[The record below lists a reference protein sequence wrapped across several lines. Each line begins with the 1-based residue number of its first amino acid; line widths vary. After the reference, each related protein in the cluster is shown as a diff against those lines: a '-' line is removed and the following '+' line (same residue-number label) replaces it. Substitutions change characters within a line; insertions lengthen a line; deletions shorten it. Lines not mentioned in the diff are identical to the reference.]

1 MPSTWATLKEAF
13 FTLFYP
19 WIFMS
24 LSARHIP
31 LTVRT
36 LLAEGSFLSLL
47 SPWAFCDALFGH
59 FWATAGP
66 LVKNSAEIRV
76 IPLLEGRVTNGQV
89 SDSVVGTPVGGTV
102 VEIGAGSGNWVD
114 VFLKI
119 NTDSSGDTQSTTT
132 TTTGGGGELRNRGGR
147 SNGITKIYG
156 VEPHPQSAA
165 ALRKRVAE
173 VGLDDIYEVIPLGIE
188 SLSDPA
194 SPHPTTIAPGSVDCI
209 VSVLCL
215 CSIPDQ
221 EENIRA
227 LYKLLKPGGRW
238 YVYEHVKAK
247 RGGPLLKLYQR
258 KLPPPLLTGLVRD
271 IHGRWVADS
280 GLPRLRQYP
289 VVLLHWIVPPV
300 LSDRRQSAQGRA
312 LVQDRCRPAAG
323 RASIRPS
330 PTHSGNIHQVET
342 SSTSRVYDHG
352 QHTGRSILE

>member
-1 MPSTWATLKEAF
+1 MPSTWAALKEALL
-13 FTLFYP
+13 TLVYP

-36 LLAEGSFLSLL
+36 LLAEGRFLSLL

-66 LVKNSAEIRV
+66 LVKNSAEVRV
-76 IPLLEGRVTNGQV
+76 IPLLEGRVSNGQV
-89 SDSVVGTPVGGTV
+89 SESVVGTPVGGTV

-119 NTDSSGDTQSTTT
+119 NTDSSGDKKQSGTT
-132 TTTGGGGELRNRGGR
+132 GGGELRNRGR

-165 ALRKRVAE
+165 ALRKRVQD

-258 KLPPPLLTGLVRD
+258 KCFTAPSLADWFWLVLLVMNG
-271 IHGRWVADS
+271 WMADPGS
-280 GLPRLRQYP
+280 PRLRQHS
-289 VVLLHWIVPPV
+289 VVLLHRVVPPV
-300 LSDRRQSAQGRA
+300 LSHGRQSAQGWA

-330 PTHSGNIHQVET
+330 PTHSGNVHQVEA
-342 SSTSRVYDHG
+342 SSTSTVYDHRRHIG
-352 QHTGRSILE
+352 WSMLN